1 MDPAEYPAPGAPPT
15 TGTGSSGEENKENHD
30 DDATR
35 TPNSRKKG
43 RGTVYS
49 CKIVIRFG
57 VRILGD
63 TWRNHSMAVWMRR
76 LEHFRLHLTH
86 SPYITLHRLSRVIFF
101 YVETIFVSILY
112 LVL

>member
-43 RGTVYS
+43 RGMVYS
-49 CKIVIRFG
+49 CKIVLRFVVMIHNVIWCLDSG
-57 VRILGD
+57 RHFEKSVTGC
-63 TWRNHSMAVWMRR
+63 
-76 LEHFRLHLTH
+76 LEYNSWL
-86 SPYITLHRLSRVIFF
+86 
-101 YVETIFVSILY
+101 
-112 LVL
+112 